1 MNRPTVRNVSLTNA
15 ALSLSLLLG
24 ACSNED
30 TTQMSAGQIFYEAAC
45 ASCHGESGLGDG
57 PMAELLPVQPPIL
70 FEHLGHHPAE
80 QLVQLIRSGLPPAM
94 PPAPLTDDEIQLV
107 IDYMWE
113 LVPDS
118 LIAELREMQ
127 REAEL
132 GISMDMP
139 EDDING
145 QEDSSASGMSG
156 MTHSEQMEPSD
167 TNKN

>member
-1 MNRPTVRNVSLTNA
+1 MD
-15 ALSLSLLLG
+15 
-24 ACSNED
+24 E
-30 TTQMSAGQIFYEAAC
+30 
-45 ASCHGESGLGDG
+45 
-57 PMAELLPVQPPIL
+57 
-70 FEHLGHHPAE
+70 
-80 QLVQLIRSGLPPAM
+80 LVQLIRSGLPPGM

-113 LVPDS
+113 MVPDS

-132 GISMDMP
+132 GVSMSMP

-145 QEDSSASGMSG
+145 QENSSANHMSG

-167 TNKN
+167 TNKH

>member
-1 MNRPTVRNVSLTNA
+1 MNICTAKNIGSRSPTL
-15 ALSLSLLLG
+15 ALALLLT
-24 ACSNED
+24 ACGSEKA
-30 TTQMSAGQIFYEAAC
+30 TQISAGQMFYEAAC
-45 ASCHGESGLGDG
+45 SSCHGEGGLGDG
-57 PMAELLPVQPPIL
+57 PIADLLPVQPPIL
-70 FEHLGHHPAE
+70 FEHLGHHSMDE
-80 QLVQLIRSGLPPAM
+80 LVQLIRSGLPPGM

-113 LVPDS
+113 MVPDS

-132 GISMDMP
+132 GVSMSMP

-145 QEDSSASGMSG
+145 QENSSANHMSG

-167 TNKN
+167 TNKH

>member
-1 MNRPTVRNVSLTNA
+1 
-15 ALSLSLLLG
+15 
-24 ACSNED
+24 
-30 TTQMSAGQIFYEAAC
+30 
-45 ASCHGESGLGDG
+45 
-57 PMAELLPVQPPIL
+57 MAELLPVQPPIL

-80 QLVQLIRSGLPPAM
+80 QLVQLIRVGLPPAM

-139 EDDING
+139 EDDISG
-145 QEDSSASGMSG
+145 QEDSSASSMSG

-167 TNKN
+167 TSKN